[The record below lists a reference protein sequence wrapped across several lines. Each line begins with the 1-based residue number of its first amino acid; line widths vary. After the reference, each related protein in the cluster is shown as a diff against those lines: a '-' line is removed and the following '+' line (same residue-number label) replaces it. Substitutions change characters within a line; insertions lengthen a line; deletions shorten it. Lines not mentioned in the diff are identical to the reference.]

1 MSYAEGAA
9 SVSRGERQPVIALI
23 GPTAVGK
30 TALSLDIAERLNAR
44 GLPPAEFISVDS
56 RQVYRY
62 MDVGTDKVSAAVRR
76 EIPHHLID
84 IADPDEPFSASAF
97 VEAAARAVRRVAARD
112 RVPVF
117 VGGTPFYYNAL
128 FHASMNASLPHDPE
142 VRRRYEELA
151 ALEGAQALHKRLA
164 VLDPVT
170 AERLHP
176 NDVRRVS
183 RALEI
188 WELTGTP
195 PSRLYA
201 EGEKLDFG
209 LDVLYIALTRPRAE
223 LFQRI
228 AVRLEDEFASGFP
241 EEVSWLIEHGFDERF
256 PPMQGLGYRELAA
269 WRRGRIGLDEA
280 LEASVARTR
289 AFCRRQ
295 MTWFSKFEPALWY
308 DISVSTGPRLVEE
321 VVDAALSHLEGG
333 ARAAGCAGWREAA
346 VS

>member
-1 MSYAEGAA
+1 MSR
-9 SVSRGERQPVIALI
+9 VVALI

-30 TALSLDIAERLNAR
+30 TALSLDIAEKSSAR
-44 GLPPAEFISVDS
+44 GLPPVEIVSVDS

-62 MDVGTDKVSAAVRR
+62 MDVGTDKVSLASRR

-84 IADPDEPFSASAF
+84 IADPDEPFSVSAF
-97 VEAAARAVRRVAARD
+97 VEGAVDAVRRITARG
-112 RVPVF
+112 RVPLF

-128 FHASMNASLPHDPE
+128 FHASMNTSLPHDPE
-142 VRRRYEELA
+142 VRRRYEERA
-151 ALEGAQALHKRLA
+151 AQEGAVALHAQLGS
-164 VLDPVT
+164 VDPVT

-176 NDVRRVS
+176 NDIRRVS

-195 PSRLYA
+195 PSQLYA

-209 LDVLYIALTRPRAE
+209 FDVLYIALTRPRAE
-223 LFQRI
+223 LFARI
-228 AVRLEDEFASGFP
+228 ADRLSEEFSSGFP
-241 EEVSWLIEHGFDERF
+241 EEVTWLLEHGFDERF

-269 WRRGRIGLDEA
+269 WRRGKMSLDEA
-280 LEASVARTR
+280 LEGAVARTR

-295 MTWFSKFEPALWY
+295 MTWFSKFGPALWY
-308 DISVSTGPRLVEE
+308 DISVLSASQLVDG
-321 VVDAALSHLEGG
+321 VVEAVLSHLDGTE
-333 ARAAGCAGWREAA
+333 EA

>member
-1 MSYAEGAA
+1 MSR
-9 SVSRGERQPVIALI
+9 VVALI

-30 TALSLDIAERLNAR
+30 TALSLEVAEKLSAR
-44 GLPPAEFISVDS
+44 GLPPAEIVSVDS

-62 MDVGTDKVSAAVRR
+62 MDVGTDKVSLAVRR

-84 IADPDEPFSASAF
+84 IADPDEPFSVSAF
-97 VEAAARAVRRVAARD
+97 VEGAVNAVRRITARG
-112 RVPVF
+112 RIPIF

-151 ALEGAQALHKRLA
+151 VLEGAEGLHARLA
-164 VLDPVT
+164 ALDPVT

-188 WELTGTP
+188 GELTGTP
-195 PSRLYA
+195 PSQLYA
-201 EGEKLDFG
+201 EGEKLEFG
-209 LDVLYIALTRPRAE
+209 FDVLYIALNRPRAE
-223 LFQRI
+223 LFARI
-228 AVRLEDEFASGFP
+228 ADRLSEEFASGFP

-256 PPMQGLGYRELAA
+256 SPMQGLGYRELAA
-269 WRRGRIGLDEA
+269 CHRGKMSLNEA
-280 LEASVARTR
+280 LEGAVTRTR

-308 DISVSTGPRLVEE
+308 DISELPASQLVDK
-321 VVDAALSHLEGG
+321 VVEAALSHLDGME
-333 ARAAGCAGWREAA
+333 EA